1 MDRILYRKM
10 GIIIIKYKNKRGGKK
25 DKMKEEKIKALKQRK
40 RILSSWNNFKKSSKG
55 ITLIA
60 LVITII
66 VLLIL
71 ARVSIATL
79 TGENGIL
86 TRAQDAKEQTEI
98 ASVKEQAQLDI
109 ANWVADEMKN
119 GEDATVNTP
128 EKVKEILEVANL
140 NNENKYYK
148 ELQTD
153 KIITPSGYEILYE
166 ELYTNSTT
174 VGEVTEVTAANY
186 GDKVDGYI
194 SQKEK
199 DEGINLI
206 WRIFYDDDNYVYLIS
221 SKADGSNTV
230 ESCQLNQYPGS
241 TKTYSGSEDITDS
254 FLQSLNS
261 QWFDIVKDAPS
272 TNGNAKA
279 VAYLMDQ
286 DVWDKY
292 KDSEGNATYA
302 IGGPTLELFKNSY
315 NKSEETTNEI
325 EITNCTSTGYSENT
339 SSNWLLETYNKGIYN
354 NGTGSYWRLASPGSL
369 ISHNMLGV
377 NGGSGNLYDS
387 SLSFGLGLRPI
398 VIIPKSKF
406 QYKIIPEM

>member
-1 MDRILYRKM
+1 M
-10 GIIIIKYKNKRGGKK
+10 
-25 DKMKEEKIKALKQRK
+25 
-40 RILSSWNNFKKSSKG
+40 
-55 ITLIA
+55 
-60 LVITII
+60 
-66 VLLIL
+66 LLIL
-71 ARVSIATL
+71 AGVSIATL
-79 TGENGIL
+79 TGQNGIL
-86 TRAQDAKEQTEI
+86 TRASDAKEQTEI

-109 ANWVADEMKN
+109 ANWVADKMKN
-119 GEDATVNTP
+119 GEDAAVNTP
-128 EKVKEILEVANL
+128 EKVKEILETANL

-221 SKADGSNTV
+221 SKEDGSNTV
-230 ESCQLNQYPGS
+230 DSCQLNQYPGS
-241 TKTYSGSEDITDS
+241 TKTYNGSEDIKNTDTDG

-261 QWFDIVKDAPS
+261 QWFAALNGTPS
-272 TNGNAKA
+272 TIGNAKA

-286 DVWDKY
+286 DVWDEY
-292 KDSEGNATYA
+292 KDSEGNAAYA
-302 IGGPTLELFKNSY
+302 IGSPTLELYANSY
-315 NKSEETTNEI
+315 NKTSIANSREHQI
-325 EITNCTSTGYSENT
+325 EIIDCTSIGYSENT
-339 SSNWLLETYNKGIYN
+339 SSGWLSTEFNNGIYN
-354 NGTGSYWRLASPGSL
+354 NGSSSYWWLASPFSGTSAYVFFVAGSDGRL
-369 ISHNMLGV
+369 Y
-377 NGGSGNLYDS
+377 YDS
-387 SLSFGLGLRPI
+387 YVRYSYGLRPI

-406 QYKIIPEM
+406 QYKIVPET

>member
-1 MDRILYRKM
+1 MWK
-10 GIIIIKYKNKRGGKK
+10 GTKVKEKR
-25 DKMKEEKIKALKQRK
+25 
-40 RILSSWNNFKKSSKG
+40 G

-71 ARVSIATL
+71 AAVSIATL

-86 TRAQDAKEQTEI
+86 TRANDAKEQTEI

-109 ANWVADEMKN
+109 ANWMAERLK
-119 GEDATVNTP
+119 
-128 EKVKEILEVANL
+128 
-140 NNENKYYK
+140 NNEDTTLDDSTIKSIIETANASNSNKYYK
-148 ELQTD
+148 ELQGD
-153 KIITPSGYEILYE
+153 RIITPSGYEILYE

-221 SKADGSNTV
+221 SKEDGSNTV
-230 ESCQLNQYPGS
+230 DSCILNQYPGS
-241 TKTYSGSEDITDS
+241 TKTYNGSEDIKNTDTDG

-261 QWFDIVKDAPS
+261 KWFAALNGTPS
-272 TNGNAKA
+272 TMGNAKA

-286 DVWDKY
+286 DVWDEY
-292 KDSEGNATYA
+292 KDEAGNASYA
-302 IGGPTLELFKNSY
+302 IGGPTLELFMDSY

-325 EITNCTSTGYSENT
+325 KITGCTSAGYSENT
-339 SSNWLLETYNKGIYN
+339 SSGWLSTEYNNGIYN
-354 NGTGSYWRLASPGSL
+354 NGSSSYWWLASPDSSGNGYVLRVS
-369 ISHNMLGV
+369 
-377 NGGSGNLYDS
+377 GGSGNLSHAYATIDN
-387 SLSFGLGLRPI
+387 GLRPI

-406 QYKIIPEM
+406 KYMITP

>member
-1 MDRILYRKM
+1 MEKQ
-10 GIIIIKYKNKRGGKK
+10 K
-25 DKMKEEKIKALKQRK
+25 EKISLKQRK
-40 RILSSWNNFKKSSKG
+40 NGEGG

-71 ARVSIATL
+71 AGVSIATL
-79 TGENGIL
+79 TGQNGIL
-86 TRAQDAKEQTEI
+86 TRASDAKEQTEI

-109 ANWVADEMKN
+109 ANWVADKMKN
-119 GEDATVNTP
+119 GEDATVDTP
-128 EKVKEILEVANL
+128 EKVKEILEAANS

-174 VGEVTEVTAANY
+174 GGEVTEVTAANY

-199 DEGINLI
+199 DEGINLT
-206 WRIFYDDDNYVYLIS
+206 WRIFYHDDNYVYLIS
-221 SKADGSNTV
+221 SKEDGSNTV
-230 ESCQLNQYPGS
+230 ESCQLDQYPGS
-241 TKTYSGSEDITDS
+241 TKTYNGSADITDS

-261 QWFDIVKDAPS
+261 QWFGVLGSTPS
-272 TNGNAKA
+272 TKNNAKA

-286 DVWDKY
+286 EVWDEY
-292 KDSEGNATYA
+292 KDSEENAAYA
-302 IGGPTLELFKNSY
+302 IGSPTLELYANSY
-315 NKSEETTNEI
+315 NKTSIANSREHQI
-325 EITNCTSTGYSENT
+325 EITDCTSTGYSENT
-339 SSNWLLETYNKGIYN
+339 SSGWLSTEFNNGIYN
-354 NGTGSYWRLASPGSL
+354 NGSSSYWWLASPNSYNSNYVFSVYGYYGILNNHSVYHS
-369 ISHNMLGV
+369 I
-377 NGGSGNLYDS
+377 
-387 SLSFGLGLRPI
+387 GLRPI

-406 QYKIIPEM
+406 QYKIVPET

>member
-1 MDRILYRKM
+1 
-10 GIIIIKYKNKRGGKK
+10 
-25 DKMKEEKIKALKQRK
+25 MKEKLRQQ
-40 RILSSWNNFKKSSKG
+40 KG

-71 ARVSIATL
+71 AGVTIATL

-86 TRAQDAKEQTEI
+86 TRAADAKEQTEI

-109 ANWVADEMKN
+109 TNWVADKMEN

-128 EKVKEILEVANL
+128 EKVKEILEAANSS
-140 NNENKYYK
+140 NENKYYK

-153 KIITPSGYEILYE
+153 KIITPSGYEVPYE
-166 ELYTNSTT
+166 ELYTNDTT
-174 VGEVTEVTAANY
+174 DGEVTEVTAANY
-186 GDKVDGYI
+186 GDKVNYVSKGD
-194 SQKEK
+194 SS
-199 DEGINLI
+199 LI
-206 WRIFYDDDNYVYLIS
+206 WRIFYDDEDYVYLIS
-221 SKADGSNTV
+221 SKEDGSNTV

-241 TKTYSGSEDITDS
+241 TKTYYGSADITDS

-261 QWFDIVKDAPS
+261 QWFNIVKDAPS
-272 TNGNAKA
+272 TNNNAKA
-279 VAYLMDQ
+279 IAYLMDQ
-286 DVWDKY
+286 DVWDEY

-315 NKSEETTNEI
+315 NKSEETKNEI

-339 SSNWLLETYNKGIYN
+339 SGDWLLETFNNGIYN
-354 NGTGSYWRLASPGSL
+354 NGTGSYWWLASPGRYSS
-369 ISHNMLGV
+369 ISNRVFHVSGDDGILGSNNV
-377 NGGSGNLYDS
+377 NYSY
-387 SLSFGLGLRPI
+387 GLRPIVRPI

-406 QYKIIPEM
+406 QYKISPEM

>member
-1 MDRILYRKM
+1 MNEMK
-10 GIIIIKYKNKRGGKK
+10 GEK
-25 DKMKEEKIKALKQRK
+25 DKNMR
-40 RILSSWNNFKKSSKG
+40 NKG

-71 ARVSIATL
+71 AGVSIATL
-79 TGENGIL
+79 TGQNGIL
-86 TRAQDAKEQTEI
+86 TRASDAKEQTEI
-98 ASVKEQAQLDI
+98 AEIKEQAQLDI
-109 ANWVADEMKN
+109 ANWVADKMKN
-119 GEDATVNTP
+119 GEDATVDTP
-128 EKVKEILEVANL
+128 EKVKEILEAANS

-174 VGEVTEVTAANY
+174 GGEVTEVTAANY

-199 DEGINLI
+199 NEGINLI

-221 SKADGSNTV
+221 SKEDGSNTV
-230 ESCQLNQYPGS
+230 DSCKLNQYPGS
-241 TKTYSGSEDITDS
+241 TKTYNGSEDIKNTDKDG

-261 QWFDIVKDAPS
+261 QWFAALNGTPS
-272 TNGNAKA
+272 TIRNAKA

-286 DVWDKY
+286 DVWDEY
-292 KDSEGNATYA
+292 KDSEGNAVYA
-302 IGGPTLELFKNSY
+302 LGGPTYELYANSY
-315 NKSEETTNEI
+315 NKTSIANSREHQIVTTD
-325 EITNCTSTGYSENT
+325 CTSTGYREKT
-339 SSNWLLETYNKGIYN
+339 SAGWLSAEFNNGIYN
-354 NGTGSYWRLASPGSL
+354 NGRSSFWWLASPGVL
-369 ISHNMLGV
+369 DKYQVLEV
-377 NGGSGNLYDS
+377 SGDSGYLYYGNVS
-387 SLSFGLGLRPI
+387 SRNGLRPI

-406 QYKIIPEM
+406 QYKIVPET

>member
-1 MDRILYRKM
+1 MEKQ
-10 GIIIIKYKNKRGGKK
+10 
-25 DKMKEEKIKALKQRK
+25 KEKTPLKQKNQR
-40 RILSSWNNFKKSSKG
+40 G

-71 ARVSIATL
+71 AGVSIATL
-79 TGENGIL
+79 TGQNGIL
-86 TRAQDAKEQTEI
+86 TRASDAKEQTEI

-109 ANWVADEMKN
+109 ANWVADKMKN
-119 GEDATVNTP
+119 GEDAAVNTP
-128 EKVKEILEVANL
+128 EKVKEILETANL

-221 SKADGSNTV
+221 SKEDGSNTV
-230 ESCQLNQYPGS
+230 DSCQLNQYPGS
-241 TKTYSGSEDITDS
+241 TKTYNGSEDIKNTDTDG

-261 QWFDIVKDAPS
+261 QWFAALNGTPS
-272 TNGNAKA
+272 TIGNAKA

-286 DVWDKY
+286 DVWDEY
-292 KDSEGNATYA
+292 KDSEGNAAYA
-302 IGGPTLELFKNSY
+302 IGSPTLELYANSY
-315 NKSEETTNEI
+315 NKTSIANSREHQI
-325 EITNCTSTGYSENT
+325 EIIDCTSIGYSENT
-339 SSNWLLETYNKGIYN
+339 SSGWLSTEFNNGIYN
-354 NGTGSYWRLASPGSL
+354 NGSSSYWWLASPS
-369 ISHNMLGV
+369 
-377 NGGSGNLYDS
+377 S
-387 SLSFGLGLRPI
+387 SLSNYVFHVNGYNGLLNNYYVDDSNGLRPI

-406 QYKIIPEM
+406 QYKIVPET

>member
-1 MDRILYRKM
+1 MEKQ
-10 GIIIIKYKNKRGGKK
+10 
-25 DKMKEEKIKALKQRK
+25 KEKTPLKQKNQR
-40 RILSSWNNFKKSSKG
+40 G

-71 ARVSIATL
+71 AGVSIATL
-79 TGENGIL
+79 TGQNGIL
-86 TRAQDAKEQTEI
+86 TRASDAKEQTEI

-109 ANWVADEMKN
+109 ANWVADKMKN
-119 GEDATVNTP
+119 GEDAAVNTP
-128 EKVKEILEVANL
+128 EKVKEILETANL

-174 VGEVTEVTAANY
+174 GGEVTEVTAANY

-199 DEGINLI
+199 DEGINLT
-206 WRIFYDDDNYVYLIS
+206 WRIFYHDDNYVYLIS
-221 SKADGSNTV
+221 SKSDGSNTV
-230 ESCQLNQYPGS
+230 DSCQLNQYLGTYNTGS
-241 TKTYSGSEDITDS
+241 ADITDS

-261 QWFDIVKDAPS
+261 RWFNIVKDAPS
-272 TNGNAKA
+272 TEDNAKA

-286 DVWDKY
+286 NVWDDY
-292 KDSEGNATYA
+292 KDSEKNAAYA
-302 IGGPTLELFKNSY
+302 IGSPTLELYANSY
-315 NKSEETTNEI
+315 NKTSIANSREHQI
-325 EITNCTSTGYSENT
+325 EITDCTSTGYSENT
-339 SSNWLLETYNKGIYN
+339 FSGWLSTEFNNGIYN
-354 NGTGSYWRLASPGSL
+354 NGSSSYWWLASPG
-369 ISHNMLGV
+369 G
-377 NGGSGNLYDS
+377 
-387 SLSFGLGLRPI
+387 SLSNGVVNVYGNDGSLTRGNVSGSRGLRPI

-406 QYKIIPEM
+406 QYKIVPET

>member
-1 MDRILYRKM
+1 MQRTKMKSTEEKCRIHRDNM
-10 GIIIIKYKNKRGGKK
+10 KNKK
-25 DKMKEEKIKALKQRK
+25 D
-40 RILSSWNNFKKSSKG
+40 NG

-71 ARVSIATL
+71 AGVTIATL

-86 TRAQDAKEQTEI
+86 TRGTDAKEQTEI
-98 ASVKEQAQLDI
+98 ASVREQAQLDI
-109 ANWVADEMKN
+109 TNWVADEMEN

-221 SKADGSNTV
+221 SKEDGSNTV
-230 ESCQLNQYPGS
+230 DSCPLIQYPGS
-241 TKTYSGSEDITDS
+241 TKTYNGSEDIKNTDTDG

-261 QWFDIVKDAPS
+261 QWFAALNGTPS
-272 TNGNAKA
+272 TIGNAKA

-286 DVWDKY
+286 DVWDEY
-292 KDSEGNATYA
+292 KDEAGNASYA
-302 IGGPTLELFKNSY
+302 IGGPTLELFMDSY

-325 EITNCTSTGYSENT
+325 KITGCTSAGYSENT
-339 SSNWLLETYNKGIYN
+339 SSGWLSTEYNNGIYN
-354 NGTGSYWRLASPGSL
+354 NGSSSYWWLASPDSSGSYYVFRV
-369 ISHNMLGV
+369 S
-377 NGGSGNLYDS
+377 GGSGNLSHAYATIS
-387 SLSFGLGLRPI
+387 NGLRPI

-406 QYKIIPEM
+406 KYMITP

>member
-1 MDRILYRKM
+1 MEKQ
-10 GIIIIKYKNKRGGKK
+10 
-25 DKMKEEKIKALKQRK
+25 KEKTPLKQKNQR
-40 RILSSWNNFKKSSKG
+40 G

-71 ARVSIATL
+71 AGVSIATL
-79 TGENGIL
+79 TGQNGIL
-86 TRAQDAKEQTEI
+86 TRASDAKEQTEI

-109 ANWVADEMKN
+109 ANWVADKMKN
-119 GEDATVNTP
+119 GEDAAVNTP
-128 EKVKEILEVANL
+128 EKVKEILETANL

-221 SKADGSNTV
+221 SKEDGSNTV
-230 ESCQLNQYPGS
+230 DSCQLNQYPGS
-241 TKTYSGSEDITDS
+241 TKTYNGSEDIKNTDTDG

-261 QWFDIVKDAPS
+261 QWFAALNGTPS
-272 TNGNAKA
+272 TIGNAKA

-286 DVWDKY
+286 DVWDEY
-292 KDSEGNATYA
+292 KDSEGNAAYA
-302 IGGPTLELFKNSY
+302 IGSPTLELYANSY
-315 NKSEETTNEI
+315 NKTSIANSREHQI
-325 EITNCTSTGYSENT
+325 EIIDCTSIGYSENT
-339 SSNWLLETYNKGIYN
+339 SSGWLSTEFNNGIYN
-354 NGTGSYWRLASPGSL
+354 NGSSSYWWLASPLSISSGGVFAVSGSNGDL
-369 ISHNMLGV
+369 INNSV
-377 NGGSGNLYDS
+377 FS
-387 SLSFGLGLRPI
+387 SRGLRPI

-406 QYKIIPEM
+406 QYKIVPET

>member
-1 MDRILYRKM
+1 MEKQ
-10 GIIIIKYKNKRGGKK
+10 
-25 DKMKEEKIKALKQRK
+25 KEKTPLKQKNQR
-40 RILSSWNNFKKSSKG
+40 G

-71 ARVSIATL
+71 AGVSIATL
-79 TGENGIL
+79 TGQNGIL
-86 TRAQDAKEQTEI
+86 TRASDAKEQTEI

-109 ANWVADEMKN
+109 ANWVADKMKN
-119 GEDATVNTP
+119 GEDAAVNTP
-128 EKVKEILEVANL
+128 EKVKEILETANL

-174 VGEVTEVTAANY
+174 GGEVTEVTAANY

-206 WRIFYDDDNYVYLIS
+206 WRIFYDDSNYVYLIS
-221 SKADGSNTV
+221 SKSDGSNTV
-230 ESCQLNQYPGS
+230 DSCQLNQYLGTYNKGS
-241 TKTYSGSEDITDS
+241 SDINANLR
-254 FLQSLNS
+254 FLNQ
-261 QWFDIVKDAPS
+261 QWFNIVKDAPS
-272 TNGNAKA
+272 TNDNAKA

-286 DVWDKY
+286 NVWDEY
-292 KDSEGNATYA
+292 KDEAGNATYA
-302 IGGPTLELFKNSY
+302 IGGPTLELFMNSY
-315 NKSEETTNEI
+315 NKTSIANSIEHQI
-325 EITNCTSTGYSENT
+325 EITDCTSTGYSENT
-339 SSNWLLETYNKGIYN
+339 SSGWLSTEFNNGIYN
-354 NGTGSYWRLASPGSL
+354 NGSSSYWWLASPSGTSSSSVFRVSGGNGGL
-369 ISHNMLGV
+369 YNYGV
-377 NGGSGNLYDS
+377 NDS
-387 SLSFGLGLRPI
+387 YGLRPI

-406 QYKIIPEM
+406 QYKIVPET

>member
-1 MDRILYRKM
+1 MNEMK
-10 GIIIIKYKNKRGGKK
+10 GEKGKNMR
-25 DKMKEEKIKALKQRK
+25 
-40 RILSSWNNFKKSSKG
+40 NKG

-71 ARVSIATL
+71 AGVSIATL
-79 TGENGIL
+79 TGQNGIL
-86 TRAQDAKEQTEI
+86 TRANDAKEQTEK

-109 ANWVADEMKN
+109 ANWVADKMKN
-119 GEDATVNTP
+119 GEDATVDTP
-128 EKVKEILEVANL
+128 EKVKEILEAANS

-174 VGEVTEVTAANY
+174 GGEVTEVTAANY

-199 DEGINLI
+199 NEGINLI

-221 SKADGSNTV
+221 SKEDGSNTV
-230 ESCQLNQYPGS
+230 DSCKLNQYPGS
-241 TKTYSGSEDITDS
+241 TKTYNGSEDIKNTDKDG

-261 QWFDIVKDAPS
+261 QWFAALNGTPS
-272 TNGNAKA
+272 TIRNAKA

-286 DVWDKY
+286 DVWDEY
-292 KDSEGNATYA
+292 KDSEGNAVYA
-302 IGGPTLELFKNSY
+302 LGGPTYELYANSY
-315 NKSEETTNEI
+315 NKTSIANSREHQI
-325 EITNCTSTGYSENT
+325 EITDCTSTGYSENT
-339 SSNWLLETYNKGIYN
+339 SSGWLSTEFNNGIYN
-354 NGTGSYWRLASPGSL
+354 NGSSSYWWLASPRSSGSDNVFRVDGFSGIL
-369 ISHNMLGV
+369 LSTSV
-377 NGGSGNLYDS
+377 GGGN
-387 SLSFGLGLRPI
+387 GLRPI

-406 QYKIIPEM
+406 QYKIVPET